1 MMDRAAFETEA
12 ARDRFHVAEVV
23 LPPNTNRPTHTHE
36 FDARLFILSGAFM
49 LARDGEIENFA
60 PGDICEVPAGT
71 PHQEITDERGT
82 SYLAGRR
89 FAAQTQ
95 AAE

>member
-1 MMDRAAFETEA
+1 MDRSAYEA
-12 ARDRFHVAEVV
+12 EALRDGFSVAEVT
-23 LPPNTNRPTHTHE
+23 LSPNTRRPTHTHE
-36 FDARLFILSGAFM
+36 FDARLFILGGAFM

-82 SYLAGRR
+82 TYLAGRR
-89 FAAQTQ
+89 FATQTQ

>member
-1 MMDRAAFETEA
+1 MDRAAFESEA
-12 ARDRFHVAEVV
+12 LRDGFTVVEVA
-23 LPPNTNRPTHTHE
+23 LPPHTQRPTHTHE
-36 FDARLFILSGAFM
+36 FDARLLILTGAFM

-60 PGDICEVPAGT
+60 PGDVCEVPAGT

-82 SYLAGRR
+82 TYLAGRR